1 MKTKHSGLKIETKYR
16 SSLDA
21 SIYEAANDLF
31 EIGLISPQTM
41 RQFDK
46 GCLTEVT
53 PLSPTEIADLRHHA
67 GVSQSVFAT
76 YLNVTTG
83 IVSKWERGE
92 KHPAGPALKLL
103 NLAKKKGLEA
113 IA

>member
-1 MKTKHSGLKIETKYR
+1 MNTKNIRQKMKPKFR
-16 SSLDA
+16 SVLDA
-21 SIYEAANDLF
+21 SIHEAASDLF
-31 EIGLISPQTM
+31 EIGLISPRTM

-46 GCLTEVT
+46 GCLTEVA
-53 PLSPTEIADLRHHA
+53 PLSPAEIVELRHHA

-83 IVSKWERGE
+83 VVSKWERGE

>member
-1 MKTKHSGLKIETKYR
+1 MKIKYR
-16 SSLDA
+16 SDLDA
-21 SIYEAANDLF
+21 SIHEAAGDLY
-31 EIGLISPQTM
+31 ELGLISPQTM
-41 RQFDK
+41 RKFDK
-46 GCLTEVT
+46 GCLTQIT
-53 PLSPTEIADLRHHA
+53 ALSPTEIVELRHHA
-67 GVSQSVFAT
+67 GVSQSVFAS

-103 NLAKKKGLEA
+103 ALARKKGLEA

>member
-1 MKTKHSGLKIETKYR
+1 MKTINKNTKTNYR
-16 SSLDA
+16 SDLDA
-21 SIYEAANDLF
+21 SIHEAAGDLY
-31 EIGLISPQTM
+31 ELGLISPQTM
-41 RQFDK
+41 RRFDK
-46 GCLTEVT
+46 GCLTEVA
-53 PLSPTEIADLRHHA
+53 PLSPAEIAELRHHA

-83 IVSKWERGE
+83 VISKWERGE

-103 NLAKKKGLEA
+103 NIARKKGLEA

>member
-1 MKTKHSGLKIETKYR
+1 MKPKYSGQKTQPRYR
-16 SSLDA
+16 SALDA
-21 SIYEAANDLF
+21 SIHEAAGDLF

-46 GCLTEVT
+46 GCLTEVS
-53 PLSPTEIADLRHHA
+53 PLSPAEIVELRHHA

-103 NLAKKKGLEA
+103 NLARKKGL
-113 IA
+113 

>member
-1 MKTKHSGLKIETKYR
+1 MKPQYR
-16 SSLDA
+16 SDLDA
-21 SIYEAANDLF
+21 SIHEAAGDLF

-53 PLSPTEIADLRHHA
+53 PLSPSEIVELRHHT

-103 NLAKKKGLEA
+103 NIAKKKGLEA